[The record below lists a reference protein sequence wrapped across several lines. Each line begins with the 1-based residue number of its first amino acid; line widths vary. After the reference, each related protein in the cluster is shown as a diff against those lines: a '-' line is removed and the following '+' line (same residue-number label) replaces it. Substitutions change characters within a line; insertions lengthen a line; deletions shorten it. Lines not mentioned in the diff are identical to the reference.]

1 MQDQIDLIMKSFIAD
16 CGYEPA
22 SEMFD
27 RLSPG
32 KKLRSK
38 LLLNIAQKDEK
49 SLRLCAIIELIQAA
63 SLLHDDVID
72 ESSVRRGKPSINA
85 TYGSKN
91 AVMLGDILYS
101 KAYFELSKFESRI
114 AAALSGAVTK
124 LAVGELMDV
133 SLSNDFNDDAS
144 KYLQMI
150 YLKTSA
156 LIEEVARC
164 GAFLKFGSA
173 ENRGEISDM
182 SGAKNEGEIS
192 SSSAAKDHDK
202 ISSASA
208 KFGEYG
214 KNLGLAFQI
223 IDDILDVTQSSEALG
238 KPSLSDFAEGK
249 TTLPYIYL
257 YENLNDSERQKL
269 KSFFK
274 KQLCQSEISWIKAK
288 FSEHGI
294 IERCIN
300 EARAYGQKALEAVAE
315 FKNDKL
321 EQIVR
326 DMIDREF

>member
-22 SEMFD
+22 SEMFAK
-27 RLSPG
+27 LSSG

-101 KAYFELSKFESRI
+101 KAYFELSKFESHI

-164 GAFLKFGSA
+164 GAFLKFGGA
-173 ENRGEISDM
+173 ENRGEISDIN
-182 SGAKNEGEIS
+182 GAKNEDRNPK
-192 SSSAAKDHDK
+192 AAKDHDK
-202 ISSASA
+202 ISSASV

-257 YENLNDSERQKL
+257 YENLDDAQRQKL

-274 KQLCQSEISWIKAK
+274 KQLRQSEISWIKAK
-288 FSEHGI
+288 LSEHGI

-300 EARAYGQKALEAVAE
+300 EARAYGKKALEAVAE

>member
-38 LLLNIAQKDEK
+38 LLLNIARKDEK

-101 KAYFELSKFESRI
+101 KAYFELSKFESCI
-114 AAALSGAVTK
+114 AAALSLAVTK

-133 SLSNDFNDDAS
+133 SLSDDFNDDAN

-164 GAFLKFGSA
+164 GAFLKFGGA
-173 ENRGEISDM
+173 ENRGEISDIN
-182 SGAKNEGEIS
+182 GAKNEDRNPN
-192 SSSAAKDHDK
+192 AAKDHDK

-257 YENLNDSERQKL
+257 YGNLDDAQRQKL
-269 KSFFK
+269 RSFFK

-288 FSEHGI
+288 LNEHGI

>member
-101 KAYFELSKFESRI
+101 KAYFELSKFENRI

-164 GAFLKFGSA
+164 GAFLKFSSA
-173 ENRGEISDM
+173 KNRGEISDM
-182 SGAKNEGEIS
+182 SGTKNEVEIS
-192 SSSAAKDHDK
+192 NAAKDHDE
-202 ISSASA
+202 ISSASV

-257 YENLNDSERQKL
+257 YENLNDSGRQKL
-269 KSFFK
+269 RSFFK
-274 KQLCQSEISWIKAK
+274 KQLCQSEISWIKTK
-288 FSEHGI
+288 LSEHGI

-300 EARAYGQKALEAVAE
+300 EAHAYGQKALEAVAE

>member
-101 KAYFELSKFESRI
+101 KAYLELSKFESRI

-133 SLSNDFNDDAS
+133 SLSDDFNDDAS

-164 GAFLKFGSA
+164 GAFLKFGGA
-173 ENRGEISDM
+173 ENSGEISYM
-182 SGAKNEGEIS
+182 NSTKNEGEIP
-192 SSSAAKDHDK
+192 SAAKDHDK

-257 YENLNDSERQKL
+257 YENLDDAQRQKL

-274 KQLCQSEISWIKAK
+274 KQLCESEISWIKAK
-288 FSEHGI
+288 FSEYGI
-294 IERCIN
+294 IEHCIN

>member
-49 SLRLCAIIELIQAA
+49 SLHLCAIIELIQAA

-72 ESSVRRGKPSINA
+72 ESSMRRGKPSINA

-114 AAALSGAVTK
+114 AAALSLAVTK

-164 GAFLKFGSA
+164 GAFLKFGGA
-173 ENRGEISDM
+173 ENRGEISDIN
-182 SGAKNEGEIS
+182 GAKNEGRNPN
-192 SSSAAKDHDK
+192 AAKDHDK
-202 ISSASA
+202 ILSASA

-269 KSFFK
+269 RSFFK
-274 KQLCQSEISWIKAK
+274 KQLCESEISWIKAK

>member
-164 GAFLKFGSA
+164 GAFLKFGGA
-173 ENRGEISDM
+173 ENRGEISNIN
-182 SGAKNEGEIS
+182 GAKNEDRNPK
-192 SSSAAKDHDK
+192 AAKDHNE
-202 ISSASA
+202 ISNASV

-288 FSEHGI
+288 LSEHGV

>member
-114 AAALSGAVTK
+114 AAALSLAVTK

-133 SLSNDFNDDAS
+133 SLSDDFNDDAS

-164 GAFLKFGSA
+164 GAFLKFGGA
-173 ENRGEISDM
+173 ENSGEISDI
-182 SGAKNEGEIS
+182 SGAKNEDEIPN
-192 SSSAAKDHDK
+192 AAKDHDK

-223 IDDILDVTQSSEALG
+223 IDDILDVTQSSATLG

-257 YENLNDSERQKL
+257 YENLDDSERQKL

-274 KQLCQSEISWIKAK
+274 KQLRESEISWIKTK
-288 FSEHGI
+288 LSEHGI

>member
-1 MQDQIDLIMKSFIAD
+1 
-16 CGYEPA
+16 
-22 SEMFD
+22 MFAK
-27 RLSPG
+27 LSSG

-38 LLLNIAQKDEK
+38 LLLNITQKDEK

-156 LIEEVARC
+156 LIEEAARC
-164 GAFLKFGSA
+164 GAFLKFGGA

-182 SGAKNEGEIS
+182 SGAKNEVEIP
-192 SSSAAKDHDK
+192 SAAKDHNE

-257 YENLNDSERQKL
+257 YENLDDAQRQKL
-269 KSFFK
+269 RSFFK
-274 KQLCQSEISWIKAK
+274 KQLRESEISWIKMK
-288 FSEHGI
+288 FSEHSI
-294 IERCIN
+294 IERCIK

>member
-27 RLSPG
+27 RLSSG

-164 GAFLKFGSA
+164 GALLKFGGA
-173 ENRGEISDM
+173 ENSGEISDM
-182 SGAKNEGEIS
+182 SGAKNEGEIL
-192 SSSAAKDHDK
+192 SAAKDHDK

-257 YENLNDSERQKL
+257 YENLDDAQRQKL

-274 KQLCQSEISWIKAK
+274 KQLCQSEISWIKTK
-288 FSEHGI
+288 FNEHGI

-300 EARAYGQKALEAVAE
+300 EARAYGQKALEAVVE

>member
-22 SEMFD
+22 SKMFD

-133 SLSNDFNDDAS
+133 SLSDDFNDDAS

-164 GAFLKFGSA
+164 GAFLKFGGA

-182 SGAKNEGEIS
+182 SGAKNDSEIP
-192 SSSAAKDHDK
+192 SAAKDHDK

-257 YENLNDSERQKL
+257 YENLDDGQRQKL
-269 KSFFK
+269 RSFFK

-288 FSEHGI
+288 LSEHGI

>member
-1 MQDQIDLIMKSFIAD
+1 MQDQIDLIMKSFIAE

-22 SEMFD
+22 NEMFD

-101 KAYFELSKFESRI
+101 KAYFELSKFENCI
-114 AAALSGAVTK
+114 AAALSLAVTK

-164 GAFLKFGSA
+164 GAFLEFGGA
-173 ENRGEISDM
+173 ENRGEISDIN
-182 SGAKNEGEIS
+182 GAKNEDEIPN
-192 SSSAAKDHDK
+192 AAKDHNE
-202 ISSASA
+202 ILSASV

-257 YENLNDSERQKL
+257 YENLDDAQRQKL

-274 KQLCQSEISWIKAK
+274 KQLRESEISWIKAK
-288 FSEHGI
+288 LSEHGI

>member
-22 SEMFD
+22 SKMFD

-133 SLSNDFNDDAS
+133 SLSDDFNDDAS

-164 GAFLKFGSA
+164 GAFLKFGGA

-182 SGAKNEGEIS
+182 SGAKNDSEIP
-192 SSSAAKDHDK
+192 SAAKDHDK

-257 YENLNDSERQKL
+257 YENLDDAQRQKL
-269 KSFFK
+269 KTFFK
-274 KQLCQSEISWIKAK
+274 KQLRQSEISWIKTK

>member
-1 MQDQIDLIMKSFIAD
+1 
-16 CGYEPA
+16 
-22 SEMFD
+22 
-27 RLSPG
+27 
-32 KKLRSK
+32 
-38 LLLNIAQKDEK
+38 
-49 SLRLCAIIELIQAA
+49 
-63 SLLHDDVID
+63 
-72 ESSVRRGKPSINA
+72 
-85 TYGSKN
+85 
-91 AVMLGDILYS
+91 
-101 KAYFELSKFESRI
+101 
-114 AAALSGAVTK
+114 
-124 LAVGELMDV
+124 MDV
-133 SLSNDFNDDAS
+133 SLSDDFNDDAG

-164 GAFLKFGSA
+164 GAFLKFGGA

-182 SGAKNEGEIS
+182 SCAKNEGEIP
-192 SSSAAKDHDK
+192 SAAKDHDK
-202 ISSASA
+202 ISSASV

-274 KQLCQSEISWIKAK
+274 KQLRQSEISWIKAK
-288 FSEHGI
+288 LSEHGI

>member
-27 RLSPG
+27 KLSPG

-133 SLSNDFNDDAS
+133 SLSDDFNDDAS

-164 GAFLKFGSA
+164 GAFLKFGGA

-182 SGAKNEGEIS
+182 SCAKNEGEIP
-192 SSSAAKDHDK
+192 SAAKDHDK
-202 ISSASA
+202 ISSASV

-274 KQLCQSEISWIKAK
+274 KQLRQSEISWIKAK
-288 FSEHGI
+288 LSEHGI

>member
-1 MQDQIDLIMKSFIAD
+1 MLDQIDLIMKSFIAE

-22 SEMFD
+22 NEMFD

-164 GAFLKFGSA
+164 GAFLKFGGA
-173 ENRGEISDM
+173 ENRGKISDI
-182 SGAKNEGEIS
+182 SGAKNEIEIP
-192 SSSAAKDHDK
+192 SAAKDHDK
-202 ISSASA
+202 ISSASV

-257 YENLNDSERQKL
+257 YENLDDAQRQKL

-288 FSEHGI
+288 LSEHGV

>member
-27 RLSPG
+27 KLSPG

-101 KAYFELSKFESRI
+101 KAYFELSKFESCI
-114 AAALSGAVTK
+114 AAALSLAVTK

-164 GAFLKFGSA
+164 GAFLKFGGA

-182 SGAKNEGEIS
+182 SCEKNEGEIP
-192 SSSAAKDHDK
+192 SAAKDHDK

-223 IDDILDVTQSSEALG
+223 IDDILDVTQSSGALG

-288 FSEHGI
+288 LSEHGI

-300 EARAYGQKALEAVAE
+300 EARAYGQKALEAVVE

>member
-1 MQDQIDLIMKSFIAD
+1 MQDKIDLIMKNFIAD

-133 SLSNDFNDDAS
+133 SLSDDFNDDAS

-164 GAFLKFGSA
+164 GAFLKFGGA

-182 SGAKNEGEIS
+182 SCAKNEGEIP
-192 SSSAAKDHDK
+192 SAAKDHDK
-202 ISSASA
+202 ISSASV

-274 KQLCQSEISWIKAK
+274 KQLRQSEISWIKAK
-288 FSEHGI
+288 LSEHGI

>member
-101 KAYFELSKFESRI
+101 KAYFELSKFESCI

-133 SLSNDFNDDAS
+133 SLSDDFNDDAS

-182 SGAKNEGEIS
+182 SGAKNEGEIL
-192 SSSAAKDHDK
+192 SAAKDHDK

-257 YENLNDSERQKL
+257 YGNLDDAQRQKL
-269 KSFFK
+269 RSFFK
-274 KQLCQSEISWIKAK
+274 KQLHESEISWIKAK
-288 FSEHGI
+288 LSEHGI

>member
-1 MQDQIDLIMKSFIAD
+1 MLDQIDLIMKSFIAD

-164 GAFLKFGSA
+164 GAFLKFGGA
-173 ENRGEISDM
+173 ENRGEISDI
-182 SGAKNEGEIS
+182 SCAKNEDRNPN
-192 SSSAAKDHDK
+192 AAKDHDK
-202 ISSASA
+202 ILSASV

-257 YENLNDSERQKL
+257 YENLDDAQRQKL

-274 KQLCQSEISWIKAK
+274 KQLRQSEISWIKTK
-288 FSEHGI
+288 LSEHGI

>member
-1 MQDQIDLIMKSFIAD
+1 MQDQIDLIMKSFIAE

-114 AAALSGAVTK
+114 AAALSLAVTK

-164 GAFLKFGSA
+164 GAFLKFGDA
-173 ENRGEISDM
+173 ENRGEISDI
-182 SGAKNEGEIS
+182 SCAKNESKIP
-192 SSSAAKDHDK
+192 SATKDHDK

-257 YENLNDSERQKL
+257 YENLDDSERQKL

-288 FSEHGI
+288 LSEHGI

>member
-101 KAYFELSKFESRI
+101 KAYFELSKFESCI
-114 AAALSGAVTK
+114 AAALSLAVTK

-133 SLSNDFNDDAS
+133 SLSDDFNDDAS

-164 GAFLKFGSA
+164 GAFLKFGGA

-182 SGAKNEGEIS
+182 SRTENEVEIP
-192 SSSAAKDHDK
+192 SAAKDHDK

-274 KQLCQSEISWIKAK
+274 KQLCESEISWIKAK
-288 FSEHGI
+288 LSEHGI

-326 DMIDREF
+326 DMIDRKF

>member
-49 SLRLCAIIELIQAA
+49 SLHLCAIIELIQAA

-72 ESSVRRGKPSINA
+72 ESSMRRGKPSINA

-114 AAALSGAVTK
+114 AAALSLAVTK

-150 YLKTSA
+150 YLKSSA

-164 GAFLKFGSA
+164 GAFLKFGGA
-173 ENRGEISDM
+173 ENRGEISDIN
-182 SGAKNEGEIS
+182 GAKNEGRNPN
-192 SSSAAKDHDK
+192 AAKDHDK

-269 KSFFK
+269 RSFFK
-274 KQLCQSEISWIKAK
+274 KQLCESEISWIKAK

>member
-1 MQDQIDLIMKSFIAD
+1 MQDKIDLIMKSFIAD

-101 KAYFELSKFESRI
+101 KAYFELSKFEGRI

-164 GAFLKFGSA
+164 GAFLKFGGA
-173 ENRGEISDM
+173 ENRGEISDI
-182 SGAKNEGEIS
+182 SGTKNESKIPN
-192 SSSAAKDHDK
+192 AAKDHDE
-202 ISSASA
+202 ISIASA

-223 IDDILDVTQSSEALG
+223 IDDILDVTQSSAKLG

-257 YENLNDSERQKL
+257 YENLDDAQRQKL
-269 KSFFK
+269 KTFFK
-274 KQLCQSEISWIKAK
+274 KQLRESEISWIKTK

>member
-22 SEMFD
+22 GEMFD

-101 KAYFELSKFESRI
+101 KAYFELSKFENHI
-114 AAALSGAVTK
+114 AAALSLAVTK

-133 SLSNDFNDDAS
+133 SLSDDFNDDAS

-164 GAFLKFGSA
+164 GAFLKFGGA
-173 ENRGEISDM
+173 ENRSEISDIN
-182 SGAKNEGEIS
+182 GAKNEDRNPK
-192 SSSAAKDHDK
+192 AAKDHDK

-223 IDDILDVTQSSEALG
+223 IDDILDVTQSSEVLG

-257 YENLNDSERQKL
+257 YENLDDAQRQKL

-274 KQLCQSEISWIKAK
+274 KQLRESEISWIKAK
-288 FSEHGI
+288 LSEHGI

>member
-114 AAALSGAVTK
+114 AAALSLAVTK

-133 SLSNDFNDDAS
+133 SLSDDFNDDAS

-164 GAFLKFGSA
+164 GAFLKFGGA

-182 SGAKNEGEIS
+182 SGAKNEGEIPS
-192 SSSAAKDHDK
+192 VAKDHDK

-238 KPSLSDFAEGK
+238 KPSLNDFVEGK

-257 YENLNDSERQKL
+257 YENLDDTQRQKL

-288 FSEHGI
+288 LSEHGI

>member
-1 MQDQIDLIMKSFIAD
+1 MLDQIDLIMKSFIAD

-22 SEMFD
+22 NEMFAK
-27 RLSPG
+27 LSSG

-133 SLSNDFNDDAS
+133 SLSDDFNDDAS
-144 KYLQMI
+144 KYLRMI
-150 YLKTSA
+150 YLKTST

-164 GAFLKFGSA
+164 GAFLKFGGA
-173 ENRGEISDM
+173 ENRDEISDM
-182 SGAKNEGEIS
+182 SCTKNDGKIPN
-192 SSSAAKDHDK
+192 ATKDHDK

-257 YENLNDSERQKL
+257 YENLDNADRQKL
-269 KSFFK
+269 KKFFK
-274 KQLCQSEISWIKAK
+274 KQLRQSEISWIKTK

>member
-133 SLSNDFNDDAS
+133 SLSDDFNDDAS

-182 SGAKNEGEIS
+182 SGAKNEGEIL
-192 SSSAAKDHDK
+192 SAAKDHDK

-257 YENLNDSERQKL
+257 YGNLDDAQRQKL
-269 KSFFK
+269 RSFFK
-274 KQLCQSEISWIKAK
+274 KQLHESEISWIKAK
-288 FSEHGI
+288 LSEHGI

>member
-114 AAALSGAVTK
+114 AAALSLAVTK

-164 GAFLKFGSA
+164 GAFLKFGGA
-173 ENRGEISDM
+173 ENRGKISDI
-182 SGAKNEGEIS
+182 SGAKNEGEIP
-192 SSSAAKDHDK
+192 SAAKDHNE

-257 YENLNDSERQKL
+257 YKNLDDAQRQKL
-269 KSFFK
+269 KTFFK
-274 KQLCQSEISWIKAK
+274 KQLRQSEISWIKAK
-288 FSEHGI
+288 LSEHGI

-315 FKNDKL
+315 FKNDRL

>member
-22 SEMFD
+22 SKMFD

-114 AAALSGAVTK
+114 AAALSLAVTK

-164 GAFLKFGSA
+164 GAFLKFGGA

-182 SGAKNEGEIS
+182 SGAKNEVEIS
-192 SSSAAKDHDK
+192 NAAKDHDK
-202 ISSASA
+202 ISSASV

-257 YENLNDSERQKL
+257 YENLDDAQQQKL

-274 KQLCQSEISWIKAK
+274 KQLRESEISWIKTK
-288 FSEHGI
+288 LSEHGI

>member
-1 MQDQIDLIMKSFIAD
+1 MLDQIDLIMKNFIAD

-22 SEMFD
+22 NEMFD

-49 SLRLCAIIELIQAA
+49 SLHLCAIIELIQAA

-133 SLSNDFNDDAS
+133 SLSDDFNDDAS

-164 GAFLKFGSA
+164 GAFLKFGDA
-173 ENRGEISDM
+173 ENCDEISDM
-182 SGAKNEGEIS
+182 SCAKNKIEIP
-192 SSSAAKDHDK
+192 SAAKDHNE

-223 IDDILDVTQSSEALG
+223 IDDILDVTQSSATLG

-257 YENLNDSERQKL
+257 YENLDDAQRQKL

-274 KQLCQSEISWIKAK
+274 KQLCQSEISWIKTK
-288 FSEHGI
+288 LSEHGI

-315 FKNDKL
+315 FKNDTL

>member
-164 GAFLKFGSA
+164 GAFLKFGGA

-182 SGAKNEGEIS
+182 SRTENEDEIPN
-192 SSSAAKDHDK
+192 AAKDHDK

-274 KQLCQSEISWIKAK
+274 KQLRQSEISWIKAK
-288 FSEHGI
+288 LSEHGI

>member
-101 KAYFELSKFESRI
+101 KAYFELSKFESCI

-164 GAFLKFGSA
+164 GAFLKFGGA
-173 ENRGEISDM
+173 ENRGEISDIN
-182 SGAKNEGEIS
+182 GAKNEGRNLK
-192 SSSAAKDHDK
+192 AAKDHDK

-257 YENLNDSERQKL
+257 YENLDDSERQKL

-288 FSEHGI
+288 LSEHGI

>member
-1 MQDQIDLIMKSFIAD
+1 MLDQIDLIMKSFIAD

-22 SEMFD
+22 NEMFAK
-27 RLSPG
+27 LSSG

-38 LLLNIAQKDEK
+38 LLLHIAQKDEK

-63 SLLHDDVID
+63 ILLHDDVID

-101 KAYFELSKFESRI
+101 KAYFELSKFEGRI

-164 GAFLKFGSA
+164 GAFLKFGGA

-182 SGAKNEGEIS
+182 SCAKNKGEIPN
-192 SSSAAKDHDK
+192 AAKDNDK

-257 YENLNDSERQKL
+257 YENLDNADRQKL
-269 KSFFK
+269 KTFFK
-274 KQLCQSEISWIKAK
+274 KQLRQSEISWIKTK

>member
-114 AAALSGAVTK
+114 ATALSGAVTK

-164 GAFLKFGSA
+164 GAFLKFGGA
-173 ENRGEISDM
+173 ENRGGISDM
-182 SGAKNEGEIS
+182 SCAKNEVEIP
-192 SSSAAKDHDK
+192 SAAKDYDK

-257 YENLNDSERQKL
+257 YENLDDTQQQKL

-274 KQLCQSEISWIKAK
+274 KQLCESEISWIKAK
-288 FSEHGI
+288 LSEHGI

>member
-133 SLSNDFNDDAS
+133 SLSDDFNDDAS

-164 GAFLKFGSA
+164 GAFLKFGGA
-173 ENRGEISDM
+173 ENRGEISDIN
-182 SGAKNEGEIS
+182 GAKNEVEIP
-192 SSSAAKDHDK
+192 SAAKDHDK

-257 YENLNDSERQKL
+257 YENLDDAQRQKL

-274 KQLCQSEISWIKAK
+274 KQLRESEISWIKAK
-288 FSEHGI
+288 LSEHGV

>member
-22 SEMFD
+22 SKMFD

-164 GAFLKFGSA
+164 GAFLKFGGA
-173 ENRGEISDM
+173 ENHGEISDI
-182 SGAKNEGEIS
+182 SCAKNEGEIP
-192 SSSAAKDHDK
+192 SAAKDHDK

-257 YENLNDSERQKL
+257 YENLDDAQRQKL

-274 KQLCQSEISWIKAK
+274 KQLRESEISWIKAK
-288 FSEHGI
+288 LSEHGI